1 MGHHSFIQ
9 AEGGTLVESRH
20 ISNNKWDHG
29 FLKPGKTDLPTP
41 KGEEL
46 FSFADMNMILG
57 RIKKTFNHRFQKGK
71 EERCTCMHNY
81 KEEEKEMGAHID
93 TKKIG
98 MFDHR
103 LKS

>member
-29 FLKPGKTDLPTP
+29 FLKPGKTDLPTL

-46 FSFADMNMILG
+46 FSFAGMNMIL
-57 RIKKTFNHRFQKGK
+57 RRHSITDFKKAKKND
-71 EERCTCMHNY
+71 
-81 KEEEKEMGAHID
+81 AHAC
-93 TKKIG
+93 
-98 MFDHR
+98 
-103 LKS
+103 